1 MNNFTT
7 IVDLIQ
13 VFANEYIKP
22 GDKVLVLFPEFN
34 FKPIFDFIN
43 CESFL
48 VGNEHHAFLD
58 ITILTILNNVLPF
71 DDHLFDII
79 ISFKNLKVE
88 RFLKKDGKCL
98 ISSEHGNWKC
108 LNYCFKLN

>member
-1 MNNFTT
+1 MTNFTT

-22 GDKVLVLFPEFN
+22 GDTVLVLFPEFN

-48 VGNEHHAFLD
+48 VGNKHLPFLD
-58 ITILTILNNVLPF
+58 ITINDVLPF
-71 DDHLFDII
+71 DDHIFDII
-79 ISFKNLKVE
+79 ISFKNLDIK
-88 RFLKKDGKCL
+88 RFLKKEGKCL
-98 ISSEHGNWKC
+98 ISSEHGDWKC
-108 LNYCFKLN
+108 LNYSFKCLNYSF